1 MLESEA
7 RLVER
12 TIHVKGRKYKQLII
26 YMPRSLATDSAFPFK
41 PKEMLRIS
49 ILGDSLKVRKA
60 ELPHATPPI
69 PDTMLPIVEI
79 LSPLADNVDEDD
91 N

>member
-1 MLESEA
+1 MLKSDA
-7 RLVER
+7 KLTER

-49 ILGDSLKVRKA
+49 ISGKLLTVEKA
-60 ELPHATPPI
+60 ELPYNET
-69 PDTMLPIVEI
+69 DTNDEK
-79 LSPLADNVDEDD
+79 NVA
-91 N
+91 